1 MKLIDELIQSGYL
14 KSPEIINAFKK
25 IKREDF
31 LLPNDKTLSEVNAP
45 ISIGHGQTISQPL
58 TVAFMLELLQAK
70 KNDKVLDVGS
80 GSGWTC
86 ALLAE
91 IVGNNGKVY
100 GVERILNLKNFA
112 ENNISKY
119 NFMLLPS
126 ATRATNA
133 GHTNK
138 GIVQLFCTDGYQG
151 LKEFSPYDKI
161 IVAAAAE
168 EVPKELLKQLVVG
181 GRMVI
186 PIGQQFQSQEII
198 MVEKLSENNYKEK
211 RYPGFIFVPLV
222 KCH

>member
-1 MKLIDELIQSGYL
+1 MNLINGLIQSGYL

-31 LLPNDKTLSEVNAP
+31 LLPGDKTLAEVNAP

-70 KNDKVLDVGS
+70 KDDKVLDVGS

-100 GVERILNLKNFA
+100 GVERIFDLKNFA

-119 NFMLLPS
+119 NFIK
-126 ATRATNA
+126 
-133 GHTNK
+133 K
-138 GIVQLFCTDGYQG
+138 GIVQLSYTDGYQG
-151 LKEFSPYDKI
+151 LKEFFPYDKI

-168 EVPKELLKQLVVG
+168 GIPKELLKQLAIG

-222 KCH
+222 KNNY